1 MMAAPLLPRLRRAV
15 FLIGMAVLIAGCF
28 LAPYLWIAASSFK
41 NQFTVFGDVS
51 PLSWRAFWPV
61 GGSWE
66 NYQSLF
72 ARTHILRALVNTA
85 IVSAGQI
92 ALTLLLCSTAAY
104 ALTRIRFPGANLV
117 FLLILL
123 TFLLPI
129 EALMVPLYQVVSGLG
144 LSNTLL
150 GVMIPWIASPF
161 GLFLLRQAFEELP
174 KELEDAARIDGAGH
188 LRIFWSIVLP
198 NVKVP
203 LLTLGLVTFLFS
215 WNSFLWPLVI
225 VQDPALQLIQVAIA
239 QQGSPTQLPNWGET
253 FAGAVVA
260 TLPLLGAFLLL
271 QKYFTQ
277 GMTMSGIKG

>member
-1 MMAAPLLPRLRRAV
+1 MRTFAIRRTV
-15 FLIGMAVLIAGCF
+15 FVVLVIVAIVACF
-28 LAPYLWIAASSFK
+28 LAPYAWVVSSSFK
-41 NQFTVFGDVS
+41 NQFAVFGDVT
-51 PLSWRAFWPV
+51 PLSWRAFLPV
-61 GGSWE
+61 GATIE
-66 NYQSLF
+66 NYVSLF
-72 ARTHILRALVNTA
+72 ERTNILRALFNTA
-85 IVSAGQI
+85 IVAGGQV
-92 ALTLLLCSTAAY
+92 ALTLLLCSMAAY
-104 ALTRIRFPGANLV
+104 ALTRIKFPGASLV

-129 EALMVPLYQVVSGLG
+129 EAMMVPLYQVVSGLG

-150 GVMIPWIASPF
+150 GIMIPWVASPF

-174 KELEDAARIDGAGH
+174 VELEDAARIDGAGH
-188 LRIFWSIVLP
+188 VRIFVSIVLP

-225 VQDPALQLIQVAIA
+225 VQDPANQIIQVAIA

-253 FAGAVVA
+253 FAGATVA
-260 TLPLLGAFLLL
+260 TVPLILLFLLL

-277 GMTMSGIKG
+277 GMATSGIKG

>member
-1 MMAAPLLPRLRRAV
+1 MKKHHMRRAFFV
-15 FLIGMAVLIAGCF
+15 TLVIALILCCF
-28 LAPYLWIAASSFK
+28 LAPYAWIVASSFK
-41 NQFTVFGDVS
+41 NQLTLFNDVT
-51 PLSWRAFWPV
+51 PLSWKAFLPV
-61 GGSWE
+61 GGTIE

-72 ARTHILRALVNTA
+72 KRTNVLTALANTA
-85 IVSAGQI
+85 IVAGGQV
-92 ALTLLLCSTAAY
+92 ALTLLLCSMAAY
-104 ALTRIRFPGANLV
+104 SLTRVSFPGAKIV
-117 FLLILL
+117 FVLILL

-161 GLFLLRQAFEELP
+161 GLFLLKQAFEELP
-174 KELEDAARIDGAGH
+174 VELEDAARIDGAGH
-188 LRIFWSIVLP
+188 VRIFFSIVLP

-203 LLTLGLVTFLFS
+203 MLTLGLITFLFS

-225 VQDPALQLIQVAIA
+225 VQDPANQVIQVAIA

-253 FAGAVVA
+253 FAGATVA
-260 TLPLLGAFLLL
+260 TLPLILLFLLL

-277 GMTMSGIKG
+277 GMTTSGIKG